1 LADIYYAGITADMR
15 TMADVVS
22 GTSTT
27 ATLDLEL
34 RIGDGTN
41 TPSRDAVLLGLKNLE
56 RWIMQGGLNG
66 AGANLP
72 VKAHSSG

>member
-1 LADIYYAGITADMR
+1 MADIYYAGITADMR

-41 TPSRDAVLLGLKNLE
+41 TPSRDAALMGLKVIE

-66 AGANLP
+66 AGTNLP
-72 VKAHSSG
+72 TKAHSSG